1 MKAPVIDHK
10 TPGSG
15 REAEALG
22 QPAVAIRL
30 YEKEI
35 GKGHNDL
42 LPYERLMVLYR
53 KAKNYRE
60 ELHVLNRAIDFL
72 QLQLKTHQQQLFAHK
87 PGRSRLLRQ
96 SKALAQKMGLI
107 SKKGDHL
114 LLPQPLEKW
123 INRKKIVQKKI
134 KAQAKKK
141 INS

>member
-1 MKAPVIDHK
+1 MNDK

-22 QPAVAIRL
+22 QPALAIRL
-30 YEKEI
+30 YEKEL
-35 GKGHNDL
+35 GKGHNNL

-53 KAKNYRE
+53 RQKNFRE

-72 QLQLKTHQQQLFAHK
+72 QLKLATHQKELFSHK
-87 PGRSRLLRQ
+87 PGRNKLLSKSR
-96 SKALAQKMGLI
+96 ALAQKIGLL

-134 KAQAKKK
+134 KAQSKKK
-141 INS
+141 VQ